1 MFLKDIRSALELSL
15 ILMREFT
22 LVTKFASTLH
32 LKDAV
37 WDNGAR
43 LLVFFKGIVVSCLVA
58 ERVLVFVH
66 TVGIVIFR

>member
-1 MFLKDIRSALELSL
+1 
-15 ILMREFT
+15 MREFA
-22 LVTKFASTLH
+22 LVAKFTSTSH

-43 LLVFFKGIVVSCLVA
+43 LLVFVKGTVVSCLVA